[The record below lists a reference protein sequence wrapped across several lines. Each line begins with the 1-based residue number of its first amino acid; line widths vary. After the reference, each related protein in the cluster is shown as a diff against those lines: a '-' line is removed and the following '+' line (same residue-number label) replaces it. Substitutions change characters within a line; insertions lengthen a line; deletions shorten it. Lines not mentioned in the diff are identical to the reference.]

1 MSPETRAV
9 GVFGTVLGSMAGQ
22 GDTVMDKRAVYTIGH
37 SNHEIDAFIG
47 LLKRHG
53 VTALA
58 DVRSRPHSRFKQFRK
73 KELERALAE
82 AGITYVFLG
91 RELGGKRDE
100 PECYVDGEKDYAR
113 IAQLPIFQ
121 EGLKRLDELSREH
134 TVALMCA
141 EREPL
146 DCHRTILICR
156 ELRGGPF
163 RILHILADGGIEEHE
178 ETERRLLSVTGMEDD
193 LFAQRLSREERIARA
208 YTLRA
213 RQLAAG

>member
-1 MSPETRAV
+1 MT
-9 GVFGTVLGSMAGQ
+9 T
-22 GDTVMDKRAVYTIGH
+22 
-37 SNHEIDAFIG
+37 
-47 LLKRHG
+47 
-53 VTALA
+53 LA

-82 AGITYVFLG
+82 ADIAYVFLG

-100 PECYVDGEKDYAR
+100 PECYVDGAKDYAR
-113 IAQLPIFQ
+113 IARLPIFQ
-121 EGLKRLDELSREH
+121 EGLKRLNGLAREH
-134 TVALMCA
+134 TVVLMCA

-163 RILHILADGGIEEHE
+163 RIRHILGDGAIEEHE
-178 ETERRLLSVTGMEDD
+178 ETERRLLSITGVEDD
-193 LFAQRLSREERIARA
+193 LFAQRLSPEERIARA

-213 RQLAAG
+213 RQLASG

>member
-1 MSPETRAV
+1 
-9 GVFGTVLGSMAGQ
+9 MAGY
-22 GDTVMDKRAVYTIGH
+22 GDTVMDRSGDKPTLYTIGH
-37 SNHEIDAFIG
+37 SNHAIEVFIG

-58 DVRSRPHSRFKQFRK
+58 DVRSRPYSRFKQFRK
-73 KELERALAE
+73 KELERALTE
-82 AGITYVFLG
+82 ADIAYVFLG

-113 IAQLPIFQ
+113 IARLPIFQ
-121 EGLKRLDELSREH
+121 EGLKRLDDLARED

-141 EREPL
+141 EREPV

-163 RILHILADGGIEEHE
+163 RIRHILGDGGIEEHE

-193 LFAQRLSREERIARA
+193 LFAQQLSPEDRIAHA
-208 YTLRA
+208 YALRV
-213 RQLAAG
+213 RQLASG